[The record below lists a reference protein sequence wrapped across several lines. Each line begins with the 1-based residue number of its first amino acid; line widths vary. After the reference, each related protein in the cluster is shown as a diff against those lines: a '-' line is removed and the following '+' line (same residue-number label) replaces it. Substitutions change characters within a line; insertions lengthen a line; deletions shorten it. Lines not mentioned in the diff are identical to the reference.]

1 MDRRP
6 VLIVEDDPAI
16 REVLLEALEGE
27 QIPAVAVANGM
38 DALTAVSIRIPSVML
53 LDLNMPELDGEGVLR
68 ELKERHVDV
77 PVLLMT
83 ADPRGT
89 EFWTEEG
96 VSGHVP
102 KPFDLDDVML
112 AIDMVTG
119 PSDHDLDAPQGPQP
133 SPP

>member
-27 QIPAVAVANGM
+27 HIPAVAVENGV
-38 DALTAVSIRIPSVML
+38 DALTAVSIRVPSVML
-53 LDLNMPELDGEGVLR
+53 LDLNLPELDGEGVLR
-68 ELKERHVDV
+68 ELKQRDLDV

-83 ADPRGT
+83 ADPRGAR
-89 EFWTEEG
+89 FWTEEG

-119 PSDHDLDAPQGPQP
+119 PSDNDADTP
-133 SPP
+133 

>member
-27 QIPAVAVANGM
+27 QIPAVAVENGM

-53 LDLNMPELDGEGVLR
+53 LDLNLPELDGEGVLR
-68 ELKERHVDV
+68 ALKQRDVDV

-89 EFWTEEG
+89 ELWTEEG

-102 KPFDLDDVML
+102 KPFDLDDLFL

-119 PSDHDLDAPQGPQP
+119 PSRFDVDMP
-133 SPP
+133 